1 MKINNKRQGRLRH
14 CYRARLLLPASELP
28 AQCRFRDAARVLS
41 CIIVVAEALRCL
53 GPAVSGKTN
62 RHDRC
67 SCPQDSCQR
76 SADVVAP
83 RACCPALS
91 SWLKLRVAWA
101 LLSQEREDRHE
112 RQCYRACLLFF
123 AIRVAD
129 AAAALPHP
137 RAWQTKHRRRN
148 RQVILLVFYIIGV
161 LDY

>member
-1 MKINNKRQGRLRH
+1 MTISSGGPGRLRR

-67 SCPQDSCQR
+67 SCPQDNCQR
-76 SADVVAP
+76 SADVVTP

-123 AIRVAD
+123 RNPRGRRGCSSASSA
-129 AAAALPHP
+129 

-148 RQVILLVFYIIGV
+148 RQVILLVY
-161 LDY
+161 